1 MGNAGSFVASV
12 ALFCGVGFLPAL
24 HSIHFLPMLEP
35 LFDRT
40 LCLILEE
47 KEGGGKMLVQPLQSK
62 QCKQL
67 HPQNTLKVLG
77 MKRKLLSTC
86 RTFLTVIT
94 NTFPYF
100 DGRLFL
106 ASA

>member
-47 KEGGGKMLVQPLQSK
+47 KEGGGEDACSATSEQTMQTVTSAK
-62 QCKQL
+62 
-67 HPQNTLKVLG
+67 HPEGPRDEKKTTVYMQN
-77 MKRKLLSTC
+77 
-86 RTFLTVIT
+86 
-94 NTFPYF
+94 FPYGDYKYF
-100 DGRLFL
+100 SLL
-106 ASA
+106 

>member
-24 HSIHFLPMLEP
+24 HVIHFLPMLEP

-47 KEGGGKMLVQPLQSK
+47 KGGKDACSATLEQTMQTVTSTKHRKGPRDEK
-62 QCKQL
+62 KTTAYM
-67 HPQNTLKVLG
+67 QN
-77 MKRKLLSTC
+77 
-86 RTFLTVIT
+86 
-94 NTFPYF
+94 FPYGDYKYF
-100 DGRLFL
+100 SLL
-106 ASA
+106 

>member
-24 HSIHFLPMLEP
+24 HVIHFLPMLEP

-47 KEGGGKMLVQPLQSK
+47 KGG
-62 QCKQL
+62 
-67 HPQNTLKVLG
+67 
-77 MKRKLLSTC
+77 
-86 RTFLTVIT
+86 
-94 NTFPYF
+94 
-100 DGRLFL
+100 
-106 ASA
+106 